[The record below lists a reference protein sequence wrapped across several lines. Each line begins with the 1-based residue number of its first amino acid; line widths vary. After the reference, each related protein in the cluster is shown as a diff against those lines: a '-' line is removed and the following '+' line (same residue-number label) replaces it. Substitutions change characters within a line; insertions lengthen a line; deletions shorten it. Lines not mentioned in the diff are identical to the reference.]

1 MKVKLQIQY
10 NIYYKGTLLMA
21 QQYRVTSRGKLLAF
35 LFDTLVNAGWSKKT
49 IKQRLQGAA
58 VFVNGQA
65 QTKHD
70 FMLIADDM
78 VSIGTAQR
86 AGHHTDTR
94 AIKLEVIYQDKD
106 LIAINKPAGLL
117 SVGTTK
123 ESKQHALALL
133 RTQLSRGKKADAV
146 KLWPVHRLDRETSG
160 ILLFATSKEVREA
173 VMDKW
178 ATTQKVYLAVVVGT
192 LKIKADSITQPLRL
206 DENEYRMRVGAHKF
220 AKAAITHYKT
230 LESSGTRSLLEVHIE
245 TGRQHQIRA
254 HMAWMGNAIVG
265 DERYG
270 TKGGRMGL
278 HATRLAFA
286 HPVSKKNIVL
296 ELDAPKDFYGLL

>member
-1 MKVKLQIQY
+1 
-10 NIYYKGTLLMA
+10 MA
-21 QQYRVTSRGKLLAF
+21 QQYKVKTRSKLLAF
-35 LFDTLVNAGWSKKT
+35 LFETLATNEGWSKKT
-49 IKQRLQGAA
+49 VKQRLQGGT
-58 VFVNGQA
+58 VFVNAQA

-70 FMLIADDM
+70 FILIADDI

-94 AIKLEVIYQDKD
+94 AIKLDIIHQDKD
-106 LIAINKPAGLL
+106 LIAINKLAGLL

-123 ESKQHALALL
+123 ENKNHALALL
-133 RTQLSRGKKADAV
+133 RTQLIQGKKSNGGKV
-146 KLWPVHRLDRETSG
+146 NLWPVHRLDCDTSG

-173 VMDKW
+173 VVDKW
-178 ATTQKVYLAVVVGT
+178 AATEKTYLAVVEG
-192 LKIKADSITQPLRL
+192 KPKAEVDSITQPLRL
-206 DENEYRMRVGAHKF
+206 DEKAYRMHVGAHKF
-220 AKAAITHYKT
+220 AKSAITHYKV
-230 LESSGTRSLLEVHIE
+230 LKSSDSRSLLEVRIE

-278 HATRLAFA
+278 HAMRLAFV
-286 HPVSKKNIVL
+286 HPVGGRKIVL
-296 ELDAPKDFYGLL
+296 EVDAPREFYGFLE